1 LPDAEAAGV
10 LVRDYH
16 GDLRSHPN
24 LCGFLLF
31 PYLAGGAVVDLR
43 MRSFPGKGYKSPTG
57 GYAERGAIFPF
68 GWDSLDDRDTVILL
82 PIVLPPAV
90 AGIAIER

>member
-1 LPDAEAAGV
+1 MCHAYICARGFGDDAIGHALLGVTLRDPQAILDLLRRELPALLPDAEAAGV

-43 MRSFPGKGYKSPTG
+43 
-57 GYAERGAIFPF
+57 
-68 GWDSLDDRDTVILL
+68 
-82 PIVLPPAV
+82 
-90 AGIAIER
+90 